1 MEAYMIGSSEKL
13 EISADI
19 KNSGEDAFN
28 AMLYLQI
35 PRGVNYISANSR
47 YLPTTQIST
56 SLTSVVYFDQ
66 WRLCADGVCCLK
78 YIFFAFYI
86 CFTPF
91 NIKMI
96 PKQLKN
102 TQ

>member
-1 MEAYMIGSSEKL
+1 MIGSSEKL

-47 YLPTTQIST
+47 YLPTPKINTT
-56 SLTSVVYFDQ
+56 LTSVAYFDQ
-66 WRLCADGVCCLK
+66 
-78 YIFFAFYI
+78 
-86 CFTPF
+86 
-91 NIKMI
+91 
-96 PKQLKN
+96 
-102 TQ
+102 